1 MGADRKEAGLRDVAM
16 LVGVALVCLTFLL
29 AVTSLGS
36 MGPFDSAAGFV
47 EELPK
52 AKLYAVPAA
61 LAVFFLILALPR
73 PPLLKRAV
81 FSVLSGLVFWLVVWG
96 LIVEFD
102 YKQVRD
108 RGADPEQILIHSRP
122 Y

>member
-1 MGADRKEAGLRDVAM
+1 MGVDTKETWVRDMAM
-16 LVGVALVCLTFLL
+16 LLFLGMIGLTYFS
-29 AVTSLGS
+29 SLMLFDGTIGS
-36 MGPFDSAAGFV
+36 ASGFV

-61 LAVFFLILALPR
+61 LTAFFLILALPR
-73 PPLLKRAV
+73 PPLLKRAGL
-81 FSVLSGLVFWLVVWG
+81 SVLSGLIFWLVIWG

-102 YKQVRD
+102 YKPVRD